1 MLGFDH
7 DTLLDLTVNVIPLVI
22 ILFFV
27 GAFALVNPF
36 GWDGLASTLQ
46 FALLIVPFVLL
57 AILTY
62 YAGKAV
68 QRDEKETEIEAGES
82 ALVPESETEDGNEEA
97 TAQ

>member
-7 DTLLDLTVNVIPLVI
+7 DTLLDLTVNAIPLAI
-22 ILFFV
+22 MLFFV
-27 GAFALVNPF
+27 AAFALVNPF
-36 GWDGLASTLQ
+36 GWDGLASALQ

-68 QRDEKETEIEAGES
+68 QRDEKTTEIEPGES
-82 ALVPESETEDGNEEA
+82 ALVPESESEDVEEEA
-97 TAQ
+97 TA